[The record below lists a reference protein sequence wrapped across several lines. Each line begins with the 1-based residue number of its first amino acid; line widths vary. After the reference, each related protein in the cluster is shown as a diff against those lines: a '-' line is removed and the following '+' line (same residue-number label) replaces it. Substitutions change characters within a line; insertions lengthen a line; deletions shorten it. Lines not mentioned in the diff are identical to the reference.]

1 MSSVI
6 LLCVQFLNTNSSY
19 KGCYSTKETPVSN
32 FDMAFNI
39 EDKCQF
45 SYQEPFDENITR
57 HDYYLNFNQN
67 PKNNESIEYTNWD
80 LYFSIKLVL
89 IFMIKIFME
98 EPTILI

>member
-1 MSSVI
+1 MLCLFLIINRKTFPKTI
-6 LLCVQFLNTNSSY
+6 LKILIYVSAILCVQFLNTNSSY
-19 KGCYSTKETPVSN
+19 KDVIPLHQAVSN

-67 PKNNESIEYTNWD
+67 PKNNESI
-80 LYFSIKLVL
+80 
-89 IFMIKIFME
+89 
-98 EPTILI
+98 